1 MDPNDEAFD
10 ELKNT
15 RKRRRIGDRVI
26 HMFVF
31 HARHLF
37 VTYTELMNHLNA
49 HIELALWP
57 ESTLQQVMCPTS
69 QLILPGGTE
78 MHMVRDSSWLHAS
91 GIQVGLREMKQR

>member
-1 MDPNDEAFD
+1 MHPNDEAFD

-31 HARHLF
+31 HARHLL
-37 VTYTELMNHLNA
+37 VTFAELMNHLTA
-49 HIELALWP
+49 HSELALWP

-69 QLILPGGTE
+69 SSFYQEALKCTWLESHLGP
-78 MHMVRDSSWLHAS
+78 MHLAFRRLD
-91 GIQVGLREMKQR
+91 GEK